1 MLTRTKTRE
10 EVKVNATNDLSFE
23 TLEAMDAPDD
33 GYDWFL
39 GFSQGVALGLIALS
53 LT

>member
-1 MLTRTKTRE
+1 M
-10 EVKVNATNDLSFE
+10 NSPNDLSFE
-23 TLEAMDAPDD
+23 TLEGMDAPDD

-39 GFSQGVALGLIALS
+39 GFSQGVALGMIALS

>member
-1 MLTRTKTRE
+1 M
-10 EVKVNATNDLSFE
+10 NATNDLAFE
-23 TLEAMDAPDD
+23 ALEGMDAPDD
-33 GYDWFL
+33 GYDWFR